1 MAFAS
6 RQISHFWMNNNYA
19 TKDAYFTSVV
29 RRCQLHWI
37 RWLRGPIRASLIFW
51 CRHSLQGL
59 ALAWSRYKRCHTC
72 MNGYSP
78 HKNIKASI
86 LKPQFMVLSSNKGA
100 LSTIR
105 KLIYKDVS
113 QILIK
118 LFLRIILQNKYP
130 DDWKEFDQNLIFGRL
145 QTNASCRIYCT
156 SFE

>member
-1 MAFAS
+1 M
-6 RQISHFWMNNNYA
+6 
-19 TKDAYFTSVV
+19 
-29 RRCQLHWI
+29 
-37 RWLRGPIRASLIFW
+37 
-51 CRHSLQGL
+51 
-59 ALAWSRYKRCHTC
+59 
-72 MNGYSP
+72 
-78 HKNIKASI
+78 

-105 KLIYKDVS
+105 ELIYKDVS